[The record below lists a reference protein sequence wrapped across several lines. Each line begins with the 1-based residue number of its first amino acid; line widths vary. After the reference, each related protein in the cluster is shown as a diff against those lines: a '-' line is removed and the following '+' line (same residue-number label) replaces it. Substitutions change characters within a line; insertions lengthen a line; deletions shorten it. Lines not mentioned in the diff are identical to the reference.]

1 MPMHHVA
8 AHAQEVAGVAP
19 QLAALQSLPPAVRAV
34 EGERGEAPV
43 RHHLEDYVLCPR
55 GSSAVGLSLGPSLSN
70 IILY

>member
-1 MPMHHVA
+1 MHQVA

-43 RHHLEDYVLCPR
+43 RHHLEDDVLCP
-55 GSSAVGLSLGPSLSN
+55 GAALLAWVLHLCLSLSN
-70 IILY
+70 IIFC

>member
-1 MPMHHVA
+1 MHHVA
-8 AHAQEVAGVAP
+8 THAQEVAGVAP

-55 GSSAVGLSLGPSLSN
+55 GSRAVGFGSMS
-70 IILY
+70 